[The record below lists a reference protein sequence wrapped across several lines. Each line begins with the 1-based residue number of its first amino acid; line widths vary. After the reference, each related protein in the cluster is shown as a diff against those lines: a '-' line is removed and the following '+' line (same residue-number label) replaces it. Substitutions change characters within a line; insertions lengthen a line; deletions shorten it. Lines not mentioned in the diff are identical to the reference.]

1 MISIPGELVITTRTG
16 KYGNFNVAKL
26 FTSIGEFSLKD
37 NKLLDQYEAGKYEG
51 SFVIKQIKS
60 SSYSY
65 GNRVV
70 IECCAYIEDMD
81 LVNSFNLDE
90 TDSEIIHISED
101 PICQRESSEVQ
112 KVNSE
117 HQSEETMIIH
127 SSGDAELFG
136 FLWPIGDQVKL
147 DSTEDRLKIR
157 SQKKRLI
164 ELGYCFDYKSQC
176 WNKLPEQF

>member
-1 MISIPGELVITTRTG
+1 MISISGELVITTRMG

-37 NKLLDQYEAGKYEG
+37 NKLLEQYEAGKYEG

-81 LVNSFNLDE
+81 LVNSFNLNE
-90 TDSEIIHISED
+90 ADSEIIHISED

-117 HQSEETMIIH
+117 HQPEETMIIH
-127 SSGDAELFG
+127 SSDDAELFG

-176 WNKLPEQF
+176 WNKPEQF

>member
-37 NKLLDQYEAGKYEG
+37 NKSLDQYEAGKYEG

-70 IECCAYIEDMD
+70 IECCAYIEEMN
-81 LVNSFNLDE
+81 LVNLSNLDE
-90 TDSEIIHISED
+90 VNSEKTYISED
-101 PICQRESSEVQ
+101 PICQIESSEVQ
-112 KVNSE
+112 KINLGSRDTVVDS
-117 HQSEETMIIH
+117 
-127 SSGDAELFG
+127 ELFG
-136 FLWPIGDQVKL
+136 ILWPLSEQVKL
-147 DSTEDRLKIR
+147 DSTIDRLKLR
-157 SQKKRLI
+157 AQKERLTN
-164 ELGYCFDYKSQC
+164 LGYKFDFKSQL
-176 WNKLPEQF
+176 WNRNVK